1 MIRSYDMLSALRSG
15 LAGAAAIET
24 WCVANYGRRQVV
36 HVGWDFQRA
45 PTDADCPMIVL
56 RPGAEAGGPL
66 VARHSARAIVNLCL
80 YEARTNPTATAG
92 QRSPECLWVE
102 HAHDFAN
109 LVWTAMLSAWSSSLC
124 KWPIKSVSCEYN
136 DAAFPLIEI
145 AQIIEVEAQTCL
157 GAAEPTLT

>member
-1 MIRSYDMLSALRSG
+1 MIRSYDMLAALRSG
-15 LAGAAAIET
+15 LAGAAAVET

-80 YEARTNPTATAG
+80 YEARTGQLAVFG

-109 LVWTAMLSAWSSSLC
+109 LVWTAMLSAWNSAGC

-157 GAAEPTLT
+157 GAAEPSLT

>member
-1 MIRSYDMLSALRSG
+1 MLRSYDIIAALRSG
-15 LAGAAAIET
+15 LSGDSTLAT
-24 WCVANYGRRQVV
+24 WCDTNYGRRQIV
-36 HVGWDFQRA
+36 HQGWDFQRA
-45 PTDADCPMIVL
+45 PTDADCPCIVL

-66 VARHSARAIVNLCL
+66 AARHSAKAIINLCL
-80 YEARTNPTATAG
+80 WEARTSYHTVSY
-92 QRSPECLWVE
+92 RSPECLWVE

-109 LVWTAMLSAWSSSLC
+109 LVWTAMLSAWSSAGC
-124 KWPIKSVSCEYN
+124 KWPIKSVSGEYN